1 MENTK
6 SKIVIIEDEEILTD
20 VLSKKLENEG
30 YEVKTAPNGV
40 IGMEIIQAEK
50 PDLVLLDIVMPKM
63 NGYEVL
69 TALNE
74 AFGKE
79 NMPPVIIISNSGQPV
94 EIDKARDLGA
104 KDFIIKAQ
112 FTPEE
117 VLEKVDKFLGKT
129 SVKSD
134 LSNDQKENIDE
145 GNAEKNNDTPP
156 EARILIVEDDQFL
169 RDLLKTKLEKEN
181 FDVNTAID
189 GPGGIEKITSVKPD
203 VMLLDI
209 ILPGI
214 DGFEVLK
221 RIRTHSDVAVAKT
234 PIILLSN
241 LGQEADIEKGKALG
255 ANNYLIK
262 SNFTIDEIIEKL
274 RALLAESK

>member
-1 MENTK
+1 MGNSK
-6 SKIVIIEDEEILTD
+6 PKIVIIEDEEILTD
-20 VLSKKLENEG
+20 VLSKKLEKEG
-30 YEVKTAPNGV
+30 YDVKTAPNGI
-40 IGMEIIQAEK
+40 IGLQIIDAEK

-69 TALNE
+69 GVLNDT
-74 AFGKE
+74 FGKDK
-79 NMPPVIIISNSGQPV
+79 MPPVIIISNSGQPV

-104 KDFIIKAQ
+104 KDFIVKAQ

-117 VLEKVDKFLGKT
+117 VLAKVNKFLGTSKT
-129 SVKSD
+129 KVTASVGEISNEEKISEKKS
-134 LSNDQKENIDE
+134 SSQ
-145 GNAEKNNDTPP
+145 GP
-156 EARILIVEDDQFL
+156 EAKILIVEDDQFL

-181 FDVNTAID
+181 FEVTSAID
-189 GPGGIEKITSVKPD
+189 GPGGIEKIVSTLPD

-221 RIRTHSDVAVAKT
+221 RIRTHSNAQVAKT

-274 RALLAESK
+274 RTLLAESK

>member
-1 MENTK
+1 MENSK

-20 VLSKKLENEG
+20 VLSKKLEKEG
-30 YEVKTAPNGV
+30 YEVKTAPNGI
-40 IGMEIIQAEK
+40 IGLQIIEAEK
-50 PDLVLLDIVMPKM
+50 PDLILLDIVMPKM

-69 TALNE
+69 GVLNDT
-74 AFGKE
+74 FGKE

-104 KDFIIKAQ
+104 KDFIIKAE

-117 VLEKVDKFLGKT
+117 VLKKVNKFLGRGAKKAVADVGEPV
-129 SVKSD
+129 SQEEPANKDVS
-134 LSNDQKENIDE
+134 
-145 GNAEKNNDTPP
+145 GKNP
-156 EARILIVEDDQFL
+156 EASILIVEDDQFL

-181 FDVNTAID
+181 FEVTTAID
-189 GPGGIEKITSVKPD
+189 GPGGIEKIVDVKPD

-221 RIRTHSDVAVAKT
+221 RIRTHANAKVAKT

-241 LGQEADIEKGKALG
+241 LGQETDIEKGKALG